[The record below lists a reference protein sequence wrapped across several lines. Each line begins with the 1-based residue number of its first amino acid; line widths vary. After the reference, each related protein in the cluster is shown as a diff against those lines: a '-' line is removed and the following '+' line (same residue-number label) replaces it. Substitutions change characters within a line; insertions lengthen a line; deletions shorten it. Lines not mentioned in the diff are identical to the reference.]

1 MFLSEEE
8 RLRQELDFEVCKVKL
23 FDEKGTEVKTH
34 YQLINNRTGNQIAV
48 MPKSY
53 TPYYN
58 EMFAEKVGQISKI
71 SDLQFCG
78 YHVWK
83 DDCRVI
89 AVFKKD
95 DVEVLGH
102 QHNRYIGL
110 INSHDGSHAIK
121 LLHNLVMKRC
131 TNGLTT
137 LRGESQF
144 RIKHTSGSYDRMKID
159 LHNSLKLF
167 DASLRQYQQDAS
179 FLDSQKINDE
189 QLEFMLHQ
197 MQGTDAESKISSRM
211 ANIKSRLRQA
221 YKIEAADLG
230 ENCFAFL
237 QGQTRFANE
246 NLIKNSGF
254 AAFHGSA
261 ADHNAKAYRVAMEV
275 AYLLKNKQPLKI
287 KT

>member
-1 MFLSEEE
+1 MFLSSEEN
-8 RLRQELDFEVCKVKL
+8 LRRELNFEVSKVQL
-23 FDEKGTEVKTH
+23 FDKQGAEITTH
-34 YQLINNRTGNQIAV
+34 YQLINNTGKQIAI

-58 EMFAEKVGQISKI
+58 EMFAEKIGQISKI

-89 AVFKKD
+89 AVFKKE

-102 QHNRYIGL
+102 PHSQYIGL

-137 LRGESQF
+137 ISGESQF

-159 LHNSLKLF
+159 LQNSFKQFDFALKQYRA
-167 DASLRQYQQDAS
+167 DAT

-189 QLEFMLHQ
+189 QLEFMLDQ
-197 MQGTDAESKISSRM
+197 MKGTNAESKVSSRM

-246 NLIKNSGF
+246 NLLKNSGF

-275 AYLLKNKQPLKI
+275 ANLLKNKQPLKI